1 MIDAEPLSPAAALA
15 RLVEGNRRFHE
26 RTPNNS
32 SDNRRLFDPAFVEGQ
47 RPFAIVVGCSDS
59 RTPVEIIFDEGFGD
73 LFVVRVAGPV
83 VAPSIVG
90 SVEFAASTFGTRLVV
105 VLGHTNCGAIRASMN
120 VLRTGDRPES
130 RNIRAITDRIVPQI
144 RGIVRN
150 PGTMTEAQIARAAM
164 RCKVEGSAD
173 DLRHGSQLLE
183 ELVLAGQVAVVG
195 ADYDLETGKVDFFDG
210 LPLERQRARHPTVP
224 PK

>member
-1 MIDAEPLSPAAALA
+1 MTAREPLSPSEALD
-15 RLVEGNRRFHE
+15 RLVEGNRRFQS
-26 RTPNNS
+26 RAPTVQS
-32 SDNRRLFDPAFVEGQ
+32 SGRRLFDATFVEGQ

-90 SVEFAASTFGTRLVV
+90 SVEFAASTFGTRLIV
-105 VLGHTNCGAIRASMN
+105 VLGHTHCGAIAASMN

-130 RNIRAITDRIVPQI
+130 RNIRSITDRIVPHI
-144 RGIVRN
+144 RGVVRN
-150 PGTMTEAQIARAAM
+150 PGNLTEPQIARAAM
-164 RCKVEGSAD
+164 RCKVEGCGD

-183 ELVLAGQVAVVG
+183 DLVLAGQVAVVG
-195 ADYDLETGKVDFFDG
+195 ADYDLETGHVDFFDG
-210 LPLERQRARHPTVP
+210 LPLERQKRR
-224 PK
+224 

>member
-1 MIDAEPLSPAAALA
+1 MSAPEPLTPAAALE
-15 RLVEGNRRFHE
+15 RLIAGNRRFAA
-26 RTPNNS
+26 RAPTVRP
-32 SDNRRLFDPAFVEGQ
+32 LFDPIFVEGQ

-105 VLGHTNCGAIRASMN
+105 VLGHTNCGAIRASMD

-130 RNIRAITDRIVPQI
+130 RNLRAITDRIVPQI

-150 PGTMTEAQIARAAM
+150 PGAMTDAQIWRAAM
-164 RCKVEGSAD
+164 RCKVEGCAD

-183 ELVLAGQVAVVG
+183 EMVLAGQVAVVG
-195 ADYDLETGKVDFFDG
+195 ADYDLATGKVDFFDG
-210 LPLERQRARHPTVP
+210 LPLDRQRHARGATQP
-224 PK
+224 PVEE